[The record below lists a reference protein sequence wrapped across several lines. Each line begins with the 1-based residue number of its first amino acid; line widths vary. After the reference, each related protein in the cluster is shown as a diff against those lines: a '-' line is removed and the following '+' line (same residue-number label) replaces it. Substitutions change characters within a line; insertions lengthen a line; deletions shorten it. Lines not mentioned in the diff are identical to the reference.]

1 MAGVGVS
8 TVCTIVSEVSKSIIN
23 NLWKDNVMAH
33 LPSDEVRFKEKMLDT
48 EQLLQFSRSWASING
63 CHLPLKCPPG
73 GLEACKKYDKFKNS
87 TP

>member
-1 MAGVGVS
+1 
-8 TVCTIVSEVSKSIIN
+8 
-23 NLWKDNVMAH
+23 MAH
-33 LPSDEVRFKEKMLDT
+33 LQTDEVRFKEKMLDT
-48 EQLLQFSRSWASING
+48 EQLWQFSRSWASIDG

>member
-1 MAGVGVS
+1 
-8 TVCTIVSEVSKSIIN
+8 
-23 NLWKDNVMAH
+23 
-33 LPSDEVRFKEKMLDT
+33 MLDT
-48 EQLLQFSRSWASING
+48 EQLWQFSRSWASIDG